1 VTVPVLTRQ
10 LKLGVYGKDVQ
21 AFRRAGLNLLNRK
34 PPTAPLTVQR
44 TFGVGMRQLVKDVQ
58 DDLGVSKTGVV
69 GPLTMSFL
77 RAADRAEGGTV
88 IDAYAEQLFAQYA
101 AEHPPKPAKPKLVEP
116 KQGFR
121 ALQASLWPSFS
132 VGRSEYGLSD
142 LGVYNPS
149 AANIAMGS
157 DHAVYPAAAYDLGF
171 TARNRAAAQAFF
183 RWVIGQPTT
192 KYAIFE
198 RSIWSRAYGLRR
210 YTGIPHSD
218 HVHVSGYR

>member
-1 VTVPVLTRQ
+1 MIQPVLTRV
-10 LKLGVYGKDVQ
+10 LKPGMYGKDVQ
-21 AFRRAGLNLLNRK
+21 GVRRACNLFVGREV
-34 PPTAPLTVQR
+34 PTAPIVVQR
-44 TFGVGMRQLVKDVQ
+44 TFGLGMTELVKAAQ
-58 DDLGVSKTGVV
+58 DEAVIPKSGVA
-69 GPLTMSFL
+69 GPALMEAL
-77 RAADRAEGGTV
+77 RRADAF
-88 IDAYAEQLFAQYA
+88 DAYATQLLNQYA
-101 AEHPPKPAKPKLVEP
+101 AEHPPKPPKPRLVEP

-171 TARNRAAAQAFF
+171 TSRNRASAQAFF
-183 RWVIGQPTT
+183 RWVITQPTT
-192 KYAIFE
+192 RYAIFE

-210 YTGIPHSD
+210 YGGIPHET